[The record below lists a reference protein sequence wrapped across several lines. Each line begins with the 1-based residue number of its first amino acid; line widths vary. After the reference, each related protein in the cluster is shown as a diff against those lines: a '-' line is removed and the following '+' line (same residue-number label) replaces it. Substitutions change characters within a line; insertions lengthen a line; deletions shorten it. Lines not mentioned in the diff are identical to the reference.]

1 MPPVI
6 SFIGW
11 HNSGKTTLARQVVAL
26 LKAKGYVVAVI
37 KSTKERGIAFDSPH
51 TDTAL
56 YKESGADGVAL
67 LAPDQLVIQTRPPQL
82 ALLPLARRL
91 FPEAD
96 IVVAEGFK
104 QAVDVAKIEVRR
116 DREAPLLRD
125 QVTGVVALATDLP
138 CSEGLCFGLDQAQE
152 IADFIEARLLVNPET
167 RDDQWALTLDGV
179 ALPLDAPI
187 RRQLADLLAAALP
200 ADRQGNIT
208 LQVERPMPRSASSA
222 SSKE

>member
-11 HNSGKTTLARQVVAL
+11 HNSGKTSLARQVVAL
-26 LKAKGYVVAVI
+26 LKTKGYVVAVI

-67 LAPDQLVIQTRPPQL
+67 LAPDQLVVQTRPPQL

-104 QAVDVAKIEVRR
+104 RAVDVAKIEVRR
-116 DREAPLLRD
+116 DSEAPLLGD
-125 QVTGVVALATDLP
+125 QVAGVVALATDLP
-138 CSEGLCFGLDQAQE
+138 CSEGLCFGLNQAQE
-152 IADFIEARLLVNPET
+152 IAAFIEARLLVNRET
-167 RDDQWALTLDGV
+167 RDGQWALTLDGV

-187 RRQLADLLAAALP
+187 RRQLANLLAAALP

-222 SSKE
+222 SSRE

>member
-37 KSTKERGIAFDSPH
+37 KSTKEPGIAFDSPH

-67 LAPDQLVIQTRPPQL
+67 LAPDQLVVQTRPPQL

-104 QAVDVAKIEVRR
+104 RAVDVAKIEVRR
-116 DREAPLLRD
+116 DREAPLLCD
-125 QVTGVVALATDLP
+125 QTSGVVALATDLP

-152 IADFIEARLLVNPET
+152 IADFIEARLLVNRET
-167 RDDQWALTLDGV
+167 REGQWSLTLDGV

-187 RRQLADLLAAALP
+187 RRQLAHLLAVVLP
-200 ADRQGNIT
+200 ADRQGKAT
-208 LQVERPMPRSASSA
+208 LRIECCMPGSAP
-222 SSKE
+222 SKE

>member
-37 KSTKERGIAFDSPH
+37 KSTKERGIAFDAPH

-67 LAPDQLVIQTRPPQL
+67 LAPDQLVVQTRPPQL

-104 QAVDVAKIEVRR
+104 RAVDVAKIEVRR
-116 DREAPLLRD
+116 DSEAPLLRD
-125 QVTGVVALATDLP
+125 LVTGVVALASDLP

-167 RDDQWALTLDGV
+167 PDGQWSLTLDGV

-187 RRQLADLLAAALP
+187 RRQLANLLAAALP

-208 LQVERPMPRSASSA
+208 LQVERPMSRLK